1 MLIRSMVIEDVSQL
15 STLYQQ
21 FWNEL
26 SDVNK
31 MREQFVKIKGSNTHI
46 LLSAVED
53 NKLIGSVMGIICEEL
68 YGECKPFLLVE
79 NMIVDKYS
87 RRKGIGSALL
97 TELEKLARE
106 KDCTQ
111 IILVTES
118 DRFDACGFYEAYG
131 FQQNNKGY
139 KKKL

>member
-1 MLIRSMVIEDVSQL
+1 MFIRRMELEDMNQL
-15 STLYQQ
+15 SILYQQ

-31 MREQFVKIKGSNTHI
+31 MQEQFVKMKNSETYI

-79 NMIVDKYS
+79 NMIVDKNN
-87 RRKGIGSALL
+87 RRKGTGKALL
-97 TELEKLARE
+97 TELEKLAKE
-106 KDCTQ
+106 KNCTQ
-111 IILVTES
+111 MILVTES
-118 DRFDACGFYEAYG
+118 DRSDACGFYETYG
-131 FQQNNKGY
+131 FQMNNKGY

>member
-1 MLIRSMVIEDVSQL
+1 MFIRRTELEDMNQL
-15 STLYQQ
+15 SILYQQ

-31 MREQFVKIKGSNTHI
+31 MQEQFVKMKNSDMHI
-46 LLSAVED
+46 LLSALED

-68 YGECKPFLLVE
+68 YGKCDPFLLVE
-79 NMIVDKYS
+79 NMIVDKNS
-87 RRKGIGSALL
+87 RRKGVGRALL
-97 TELEKLARE
+97 TELEKIAKE
-106 KDCTQ
+106 KNCTQ
-111 IILVTES
+111 MILVTES

-131 FQQNNKGY
+131 FSQNNKGY

>member
-1 MLIRSMVIEDVSQL
+1 MLIRSMELEDMNQL
-15 STLYQQ
+15 SELYQQ
-21 FWNEL
+21 FWGEL

-31 MREQFVKIKGSNTHI
+31 MREQFLKMRNSETYI
-46 LLSAVED
+46 LLSAVDD

-79 NMIVDKYS
+79 NMIVDKNS
-87 RRKGIGSALL
+87 RRKGIGKALL

-106 KDCTQ
+106 SDCTQ
-111 IILVTES
+111 MILVTES
-118 DRFDACGFYEAYG
+118 DRPDACGFYEAYG
-131 FQQNNKGY
+131 FQLNNKGY